1 MVVLLPCP
9 FENMNEIEHRGF
21 VCPRCSIPMADGWEV
36 LAEGEVHH
44 VTCQFCHT
52 KFEAL
57 LVECNACGSD
67 EFVSSL
73 TDIDQES
80 VVCSK
85 CGHHNYRGEVD
96 GGEDSG
102 I

>member
-1 MVVLLPCP
+1 
-9 FENMNEIEHRGF
+9 MNETEHLGF

-44 VTCQFCHT
+44 VTCQFCRT
-52 KFEAL
+52 KFKAL

-85 CGHHNYRGEVD
+85 CGHHNHRGEVD
-96 GGEDSG
+96 DGEDSG